1 MLNVSAHG
9 RETSQ
14 KHLTKYSIQTRKM
27 VRGAVLDLPSKGKL
41 IETCIAE
48 GDEGLSS
55 LLRGPVELVV
65 ICPSSRCCQIK
76 VLQAIKT

>member
-1 MLNVSAHG
+1 MLNMSAHG
-9 RETSQ
+9 RETAQ

-27 VRGAVLDLPSKGKL
+27 VRGAVLDLPSEGKL

-55 LLRGPVELVV
+55 LL
-65 ICPSSRCCQIK
+65 
-76 VLQAIKT
+76 